1 MITATISVEP
11 VDKGW
16 VLRVGPDVL
25 VRYPTKAQAL
35 LNAQWRAKAIRQ
47 SGGRAVVVEEPP
59 GAAETGSK
67 ITGVEG
73 AA

>member
-1 MITATISVEP
+1 MITATISVQP

-16 VLRVGPDVL
+16 ALRIGPDVL

-35 LNAQWRAKAIRQ
+35 LNAQWRAKAIRKF
-47 SGGRAVVVEEPP
+47 GGRAVVVEEPD
-59 GAAETGSK
+59 GAAEIGSNALK
-67 ITGVEG
+67 IEG